1 MSMPGTTPAAPAA
14 SAAATPPAPEVLSLR
29 IGGAAYGI
37 EVGCVREI
45 RAWERPTRLAHA
57 PACVL
62 GVINLRGAI
71 VPIVDPRPLLGGD
84 VAAPA
89 SARAPTPVVVMLGLG
104 RRTLGLAVDAVSDVL
119 PLAEPATAAESTTGA
134 PVRALAPLGE
144 RLLPLIDGEALLA
157 ALDAGGAAR
166 P

>member
-1 MSMPGTTPAAPAA
+1 MSMPGTMPAAHVP

-29 IGGAAYGI
+29 IGDAAYGI
-37 EVGCVREI
+37 DVGCVQEI

-84 VAAPA
+84 FAATA
-89 SARAPTPVVVMLGLG
+89 AAHAPTPVVVMLGIG
-104 RRTLGLAVDAVSDVL
+104 RRTLGLAVDAVSDVR
-119 PLAEPATAAESTTGA
+119 PLTEPATAAESTAGA
-134 PVRALAPLGE
+134 PVHALAPLGE
-144 RLLPLIDGEALLA
+144 RLLPLLDGEALLA
-157 ALDAGGAAR
+157 ALDAGGSAR
-166 P
+166 A